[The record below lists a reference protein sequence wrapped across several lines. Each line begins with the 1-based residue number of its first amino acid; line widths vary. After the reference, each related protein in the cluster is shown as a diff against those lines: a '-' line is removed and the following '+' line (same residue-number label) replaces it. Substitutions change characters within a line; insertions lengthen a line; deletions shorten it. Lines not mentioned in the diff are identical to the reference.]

1 MKKILFP
8 LIMSAAISLGAADK
22 KIVFIA
28 GNPSHGPGDHEHRA
42 GCLLFKKCLDK
53 FGGFTSVV
61 YSNGWPKEANAF
73 DGADAVVIYSDGGD
87 GHPAIQKDRL
97 QVLGELMK
105 KGVGLGMVHY
115 AVEVPKDKG
124 GKELLAWTGG
134 YFETFWS
141 VNPTWTADFTKFPE
155 HPIARGLKPFKIH
168 DEWYYHMRF
177 PEGMRNVTPI
187 FTAVPPDN
195 TRGRDG
201 ANDAHGANPEVQKHK
216 GEPEHM
222 MWAIERP
229 DGGRGF
235 GFTGGH
241 YHKGWG
247 EDNMRKAILNAVAW
261 IAKADVPA
269 NGIQVAVSAEDL
281 DENLDPKGGKPKA
294 KPAVEVKPAGA
305 NAAR

>member
-1 MKKILFP
+1 MKKIL
-8 LIMSAAISLGAADK
+8 ISLVMLAALSSFGANK

-42 GCLLFKKCLDK
+42 GCLLFQKCLDK
-53 FGGFTSVV
+53 AGGFTSVV
-61 YSNGWPKEANAF
+61 YSNGWPKEATAF

-97 QVLGELMK
+97 QALGELMK
-105 KGVGLGMVHY
+105 KGIGFGCIHY

-134 YFETFWS
+134 YFETFYS
-141 VNPTWTADFTKFPE
+141 VNPFWDADYTKFPS
-155 HPIARGLKPFKIH
+155 HPIANGLKPFKFK

-177 PEGMRNVTPI
+177 PEDMKNVTPI
-187 FTAVPPDN
+187 LTAVPPDN
-195 TRGRDG
+195 TRGKPG
-201 ANDAHGANPEVQKHK
+201 ANDAHGGNPEVQMHK
-216 GEPEHM
+216 GEAEHL

-241 YHKGWG
+241 FHKGWG
-247 EDNMRKAILNAVAW
+247 EANMRKAILNAVAW
-261 IAKADVPA
+261 IAKADVPS
-269 NGIQVAVSAEDL
+269 NGIEVAVTDEDL
-281 DENLDPKGGKPKA
+281 AQNLDDKGGKPKP
-294 KPAVEVKPAGA
+294 KPAVQPKGA
-305 NAAR
+305 NAVR